1 MSSLEEWL
9 KSAGLQSHIASFL
22 KNDIEM
28 ADVFELSESDLREI
42 GLTVGE
48 RKRFVRAVAAL
59 RLGRR
64 EGAQP
69 MRLEEVNAAGANPQ
83 LVAERRHLT
92 VMFCDIVGS
101 SSLAELM

>member
-9 KSAGLQSHIASFL
+9 RSVGLDGHIASFL

-28 ADVFELSESDLREI
+28 ADVFELSESDLREL

-64 EGAQP
+64 EAAP
-69 MRLEEVNAAGANPQ
+69 PLRLEEASAAGAKTQ
-83 LVAERRHLT
+83 LWRNAAISR
-92 VMFCDIVGS
+92 
-101 SSLAELM
+101 